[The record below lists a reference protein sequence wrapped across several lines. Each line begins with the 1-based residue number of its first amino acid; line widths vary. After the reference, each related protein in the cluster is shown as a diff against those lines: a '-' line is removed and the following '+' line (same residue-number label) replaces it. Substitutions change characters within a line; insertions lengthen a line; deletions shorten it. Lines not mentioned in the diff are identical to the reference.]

1 MWGVF
6 DLVSY
11 AVSYIPSCTRN
22 LPLMLRQFSRFARRL
37 YGYILRSASD
47 MRESF
52 VQRGYM
58 PHQAGSSGYSSF
70 GSIPWNNPS
79 AAFHIH

>member
-6 DLVSY
+6 DLVYY

-22 LPLMLRQFSRFARRL
+22 IPLMFRQFSHFARRL

-47 MRESF
+47 MRESY
-52 VQRGYM
+52 VQGAYM
-58 PHQAGSSGYSSF
+58 PHQASSSGYSSF
-70 GSIPWNNPS
+70 GSIPWNNP
-79 AAFHIH
+79 AAACYIH